1 MIKKT
6 WAKENEKEERVKTNS
21 IFISFCFACIYIEEA
36 TLWGVSITLLSW
48 LHNVPFIDTCRLVF
62 KYNGPDKKESNVF
75 KHVGVQKGVNFAV
88 CLL

>member
-48 LHNVPFIDTCRLVF
+48 LHNVPFIDTSHVIF